1 MERHAHEVLDVA
13 YDAGVRYF
21 DAARSYGRAEAFLAS
36 WLASRDVEVTVGSKW
51 GYTYTAD
58 WEIDADPPEVK
69 DLSAEAF
76 RRQVAETRELL
87 GDRLA
92 LYQIHSATVESG
104 VLEDPEVL
112 EGLAELREQGVAIG
126 LSATGAD
133 QAATIE
139 QAVATGAFDTV
150 QATFNVLEPSAGPAL
165 ERAHAAGMGV
175 IVKEAVANGRLTAR
189 GDQPEFLAMAEQ
201 RGVAPDALALAYV
214 LGRPVGR
221 RRAERRGDRR
231 AAGEQPAGARRG
243 VAGGARGAA
252 PRRWRSRRRLLGSA
266 LGAGV
271 ELKRRRGD
279 GAGVLGV
286 VEKPQIWRKID
297 GTPDSALPSRRCGP
311 RLELVHGAPG
321 RQLTWFRPQSPAHLC
336 RRPARAPLQGPIRHR
351 RRRRP
356 TRRRCRRIRLP
367 RRSDGAGAGRLAR
380 GYEER
385 RDAIRFR
392 TVARFLCLRS

>member
-1 MERHAHEVLDVA
+1 MADWHRTLGRSGLPVTAIGLGLAALGRPGYLTLGHGQDLGADRSVEAMERQAHAVLDGA

-69 DLSAEAF
+69 DLSVEAF
-76 RRQVAETRELL
+76 RRQMAETRALL
-87 GDRLA
+87 GDRLD

-104 VLEDPEVL
+104 VLEDSAVR

-126 LSATGAD
+126 LTATGAD

-139 QAVATGAFDTV
+139 QGIAAGGFDAV

-201 RGVAPDALALAYV
+201 RSAAPDAVALAYV
-214 LGRPVGR
+214 LSRPWVDVALSGAATAEQLQSNL
-221 RRAERRGDRR
+221 RARHVEWTQDLEER
-231 AAGEQPAGARRG
+231 AAELVIAPEEYWEQR
-243 VAGGARGAA
+243 
-252 PRRWRSRRRLLGSA
+252 SA
-266 LGAGV
+266 LA
-271 ELKRRRGD
+271 
-279 GAGVLGV
+279 
-286 VEKPQIWRKID
+286 WN
-297 GTPDSALPSRRCGP
+297 
-311 RLELVHGAPG
+311 
-321 RQLTWFRPQSPAHLC
+321 
-336 RRPARAPLQGPIRHR
+336 
-351 RRRRP
+351 
-356 TRRRCRRIRLP
+356 
-367 RRSDGAGAGRLAR
+367 
-380 GYEER
+380 
-385 RDAIRFR
+385 
-392 TVARFLCLRS
+392 